1 MAEHELARSTN
12 DAAPP
17 QGAPFP
23 RTVSTLDW
31 WRRPRWTSRVEIVRR
46 DPSTAIAIRR
56 LVGAALAAEA
66 VVLDGATGGAART
79 VDLGA
84 AAALALRRTGP
95 AVVVTDAT
103 WSVGDGALDRL
114 TCRLGLAAIDGPR
127 VSYCVLTSAERDTFP
142 RTWGVSPERVFYT
155 PFYYTASDEDLDAPV
170 PDHGG
175 VFAGGD
181 SLRDYRPLLAAAR
194 HLRAPMTLA
203 TRCVPEE
210 ARRGLPGHVK
220 VGFLPH
226 AEYMRRMR
234 EATVVVV
241 PLAARWD
248 RGAGQQTYLNA
259 MAMGKLVVVPDVMG
273 VRDYIEDGRTGL
285 VVPARDGA
293 ALEGA
298 IRWAIDPAH
307 RAAVRGLGARARDTV
322 RARFS
327 PERYVDAVLEV
338 VEASVRRV
346 RGLRRGG
353 LQPAPAVRPAPQGT

>member
-1 MAEHELARSTN
+1 MTEHELARSTT

-17 QGAPFP
+17 GVRFP

-31 WRRPRWTSRVEIVRR
+31 WRRPRWTSRVAIVRR
-46 DPSTAIAIRR
+46 DASPAVAIRR
-56 LVGAALAAEA
+56 LLGAAAGADA
-66 VVLDGATGGAART
+66 VVLDGATGGVVRA

-84 AAALALRRTGP
+84 AAALARRRAGP
-95 AVVVTDAT
+95 AVVITDAT
-103 WSVGDGALDRL
+103 WSVGEGALDRL

-127 VSYCVLTSAERDTFP
+127 VSYCVLTAAEREVFP
-142 RTWGVSPERVFYT
+142 RTWGVAPERVFFT
-155 PFYYTASDEDLDAPV
+155 PFYYTAGDEDLEAPTS
-170 PDHGG
+170 DHGG

-181 SLRDYRPLLAAAR
+181 SLRDYRPLLVAAR
-194 HLRAPMTLA
+194 HLRVPMTLA
-203 TRCVPEE
+203 TRCVPPE
-210 ARRGLPGHVK
+210 ARTTLPASVQ

-259 MAMGKLVVVPDVMG
+259 MALGKLVVVPDVMG
-273 VRDYIEDGRTGL
+273 VRDYVEDGRTGL
-285 VVPARDGA
+285 VVPHDGA

-298 IRWAIDPAH
+298 IRWAVDPAH
-307 RAAVRGLGARARDTV
+307 RAAVRSIGARARDVV
-322 RARFS
+322 RERFS
-327 PERYVDAVLEV
+327 PERYVDAVLDV

-346 RGLRRGG
+346 RAHHRPTLRRV
-353 LQPAPAVRPAPQGT
+353 PAAARA